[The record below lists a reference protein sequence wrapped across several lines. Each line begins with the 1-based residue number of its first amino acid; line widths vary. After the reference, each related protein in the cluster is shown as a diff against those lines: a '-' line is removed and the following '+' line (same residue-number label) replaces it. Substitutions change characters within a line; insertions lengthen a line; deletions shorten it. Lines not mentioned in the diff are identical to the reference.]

1 MLIKLLLL
9 LALILPWLTVVFLNK
24 NLVRRYMPV
33 TIFTCLLM
41 TIVFQIAYNYKWWTI
56 DSYIVPWGYMIDIS
70 FAYGIFAVGTFWIFV
85 LASNNFRI
93 FLIVNL
99 IMDAFL
105 CFVVLGLLERLGV
118 TTLVN
123 IHKWQYFIVTFI
135 LSLIIYVYHLW
146 QEKIFSEK
154 V

>member
-1 MLIKLLLL
+1 
-9 LALILPWLTVVFLNK
+9 
-24 NLVRRYMPV
+24 
-33 TIFTCLLM
+33 
-41 TIVFQIAYNYKWWTI
+41 
-56 DSYIVPWGYMIDIS
+56 MIDIS
-70 FAYGIFAVGTFWIFV
+70 FAVRNLCCGHVLDFV
-85 LASNNFRI
+85 LAANNFRI

-146 QEKIFSEK
+146 QEKFFSEK